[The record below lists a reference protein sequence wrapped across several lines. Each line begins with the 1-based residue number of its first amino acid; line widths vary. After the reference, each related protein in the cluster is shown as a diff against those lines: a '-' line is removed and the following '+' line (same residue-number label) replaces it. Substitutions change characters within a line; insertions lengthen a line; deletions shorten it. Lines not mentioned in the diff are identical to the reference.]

1 MNLTT
6 EQKDIIEAL
15 NILVNNPRELILKSL
30 IASGIKKVKK
40 EYSELPN
47 ELKIIINEI
56 LNKHDSKYKNSQG

>member
-15 NILVNNPRELILKSL
+15 NLLANNPRELILKSL
-30 IASGIKKVKK
+30 IAAGIKKVKK
-40 EYSELPN
+40 EYLQLPN

-56 LNKHDSKYKNSQG
+56 LEKHDSKYKSSQG